1 MQGQDQRNHC
11 DLLIAIVEALRR
23 SGYRSLDSQARA
35 LGLSRSTAW
44 VIVSGRNKMRLSQ
57 KTLDRMRANPELPP
71 AVRAVLESGKLSPE
85 TARNDSLNSE
95 TGSIDEARY
104 VLRSP
109 KTRA

>member
-1 MQGQDQRNHC
+1 MQGQDQRKHYE
-11 DLLIAIVEALRR
+11 LLIAIVEALRR

-57 KTLDRMRANPELPP
+57 KTLNRMRANPELPP
-71 AVRAVLESGKLSPE
+71 AVRAVLESGRLSPE
-85 TARNDSLNSE
+85 IPRKDSLITGEGYSE
-95 TGSIDEARY
+95 EARY

-109 KTRA
+109 KSRA